1 MERIVIKSF
10 FSLLLLV
17 ALSAN
22 AQAAWWKPALVC
34 DDGAA
39 AVSIDLGERR
49 NVQLAIR
56 NADIIRYFNESRSLT
71 GTSWLVWNGRLHNLT
86 NNAYETVL
94 PGELRDGIFSSNQ
107 FRGFTSPVSY
117 ADRRFYVYREGGGLK
132 VTIVVP
138 GHRGYCNG
146 GFNSGGGCIDPVAPR
161 PEQEVANWYF
171 RECQE
176 IDLPR

>member
-1 MERIVIKSF
+1 MKRRVITSL
-10 FSLLLLV
+10 FSLSLLC

-39 AVSIDLGERR
+39 VVSIDLGERR
-49 NVQLAIR
+49 NVQLVIR

-71 GTSWLVWNGRLHNLT
+71 GTSWLVWDGRLHNLT
-86 NNAYETVL
+86 NNANVTMV
-94 PGELRDGIFSSNQ
+94 PGELRKGVFASNQ

-117 ADRRFYVYREGGGLK
+117 ADRRFYVYREGRGLK

-138 GHRGYCNG
+138 AHWGYCNG
-146 GFNSGGGCIDPVAPR
+146 GFDSGGGCMDPVPPR
-161 PEQEVANWYF
+161 PEREVANWYF
-171 RECQE
+171 RECKE